1 MKTELK
7 KNWTNSFFDCEVYC
21 CGEIW
26 QSPSLV
32 FDRLPK
38 TIPQSFQSW
47 FLVQRAMRSYLPC
60 LISNLFMA
68 MLLQKAVYPC
78 QGVYL
83 YQDWK
88 EYWSR
93 NKPSSW
99 AYTSSSEIEHK
110 TKRRKQYGRTNEGY
124 NHHWGIGWRAL
135 SEARKFV
142 NIMLLDTVLLG
153 AVPLFVSTIRFM
165 TGDGLNFSS
174 LVCKIF
180 S

>member
-1 MKTELK
+1 MKTELIAFLTVK
-7 KNWTNSFFDCEVYC
+7 SLLLR
-21 CGEIW
+21 EIW

-47 FLVQRAMRSYLPC
+47 FLVRRAMRSYLPC

-68 MLLQKAVYPC
+68 MLLPKAVYPY

-99 AYTSSSEIEHK
+99 AYTSSGEIEHK

-124 NHHWGIGWRAL
+124 NHHWGIGWWAL

-142 NIMLLDTVLLG
+142 NIMLLDTVLC

-165 TGDGLNFSS
+165 IGDGLNFSS